1 MSERLLA
8 ITIVLWS
15 MGIGTGYA
23 QQCLHGASET
33 SDQAARRRDAL
44 TATRS
49 INTIEANQPGAASG
63 SYLRHAELA
72 SAPYASTMRGST
84 SDVVTRISLN
94 PNTDIL
100 PGWRLTLNVFEG
112 GYWFMIKDTSDA
124 CGFAYISNQNGVIFT
139 AEPIR

>member
-1 MSERLLA
+1 MSKRLLA
-8 ITIVLWS
+8 ITILLWS

-23 QQCLHGASET
+23 QQCLHGAGET

-44 TATRS
+44 TATRN
-49 INTIEANQPGAASG
+49 INNIQANQPGARNG

-72 SAPYASTMRGST
+72 SAPYAGTMRGST
-84 SDVVTRISLN
+84 SEVVRRISLN
-94 PNTDIL
+94 PDTDIL
-100 PGWRLTLNVFEG
+100 PGWRLTLNVFEA
-112 GYWFMIKDTSDA
+112 GYWFIIRDTTDT